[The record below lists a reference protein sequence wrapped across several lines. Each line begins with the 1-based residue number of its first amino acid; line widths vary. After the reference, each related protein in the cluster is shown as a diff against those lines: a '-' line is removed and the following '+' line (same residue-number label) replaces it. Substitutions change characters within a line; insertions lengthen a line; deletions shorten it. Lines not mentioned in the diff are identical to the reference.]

1 MNLCDEFT
9 KISGS
14 FCSPVTS
21 TGQVLSGFQGTRMC
35 SDLWSLKQIPSRIC
49 GSLLTIQESSI
60 QNAGAYFPIFFH
72 TPRITLNNLLL
83 FSGPPR
89 LVSNLSVVPI
99 TPPAT
104 MPIQWDTVPQA
115 RRHQMSSPKPTV
127 QQRHNAHYSPR
138 FEYFSPPSSGNSPH
152 DLRFNHVE
160 PVRSGTDVG

>member
-1 MNLCDEFT
+1 MNLCDELT

-14 FCSPVTS
+14 LSSSVIS

-35 SDLWSLKQIPSRIC
+35 SDLWSLKQIQSRIC

-60 QNAGAYFPIFFH
+60 QNAGAYFPILS

-83 FSGPPR
+83 ISGPPR
-89 LVSNLSVVPI
+89 LVSNFSVVPI

-104 MPIQWDTVPQA
+104 MPIQWDTVLQT
-115 RRHQMSSPKPTV
+115 RRHQMSPPKPTI
-127 QQRHNAHYSPR
+127 QQLHDAHYSPR
-138 FEYFSPPSSGNSPH
+138 FEYFSPPSSGDSPH